1 MAYKIFLMKGNKTM
15 KRIAL
20 LLALVL
26 CFSCFAGFAVSAEG
40 AAPSQEIEFVT
51 VPMRATVSILYA
63 ISAEGYESL
72 DGLKLV
78 VDKNGA
84 TEEVAP
90 AGTAT
95 VNGKYCIIFQY
106 DGLSAAEMDLVVSAH
121 VEYNGQAG
129 EAVDYSVK
137 TFADAYAQAGG
148 KYVSL
153 VEAMLRY
160 GAAVKAMQD
169 AKNA

>member
-1 MAYKIFLMKGNKTM
+1 MKKKNSLITLAAAT
-15 KRIAL
+15 AL
-20 LLALVL
+20 LCVG
-26 CFSCFAGFAVSAEG
+26 AGFAVNAEE
-40 AAPSQEIEFVT
+40 AAPSQEIQFVT

-63 ISAEGYESL
+63 ISAEGYDSL

-78 VDKNGA
+78 VNKNG
-84 TEEVAP
+84 TISEVAP

-95 VNGKYCIIFQY
+95 VNGMYCIIFQY
-106 DGLSAAEMDLVVSAH
+106 DGLSAAEMDLTVSAY
-121 VEYNGQAG
+121 VDYNGQAG
-129 EAVDYSVK
+129 EAVEYSVSA
-137 TFADAYAQAGG
+137 FAEDYAAQGG

>member
-1 MAYKIFLMKGNKTM
+1 M
-15 KRIAL
+15 
-20 LLALVL
+20 
-26 CFSCFAGFAVSAEG
+26 
-40 AAPSQEIEFVT
+40 
-51 VPMRATVSILYA
+51 
-63 ISAEGYESL
+63 
-72 DGLKLV
+72 
-78 VDKNGA
+78 
-84 TEEVAP
+84 
-90 AGTAT
+90 
-95 VNGKYCIIFQY
+95 
-106 DGLSAAEMDLVVSAH
+106 VSAH

-129 EAVDYSVK
+129 ESVDSSVK

>member
-1 MAYKIFLMKGNKTM
+1 M
-15 KRIAL
+15 
-20 LLALVL
+20 
-26 CFSCFAGFAVSAEG
+26 E
-40 AAPSQEIEFVT
+40 
-51 VPMRATVSILYA
+51 
-63 ISAEGYESL
+63 
-72 DGLKLV
+72 
-78 VDKNGA
+78 
-84 TEEVAP
+84 
-90 AGTAT
+90 
-95 VNGKYCIIFQY
+95 
-106 DGLSAAEMDLVVSAH
+106 LVVSAH

>member
-1 MAYKIFLMKGNKTM
+1 MKGNKTM

-26 CFSCFAGFAVSAEG
+26 CFSCFACFASFVVSAES

-78 VDKNGA
+78 VNKNGA
-84 TEEVAP
+84 TDEVAP

-95 VNGKYCIIFQY
+95 VNGKFCIIFQY
-106 DGLSAAEMDLVVSAH
+106 DGLSAAEMELVVSAH

-137 TFADAYAQAGG
+137 TFADAYSAAGG

-153 VEAMLRY
+153 VEAMLKY